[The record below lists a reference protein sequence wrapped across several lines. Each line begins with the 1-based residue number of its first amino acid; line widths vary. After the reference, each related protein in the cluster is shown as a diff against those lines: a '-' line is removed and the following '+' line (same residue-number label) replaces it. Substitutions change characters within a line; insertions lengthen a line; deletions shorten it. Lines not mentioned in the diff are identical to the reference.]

1 MKSMLI
7 AALAWAAA
15 GAGAAMA
22 APPSPADV
30 KALRALGD
38 AADAAWDARDA
49 DRMASYYAADASLL
63 VGGGG
68 PVQLGRDD
76 IRAYFTRAFAQRVG
90 TMRHVSEFRGQDMLG
105 PDLVLTDLWV
115 RVEERQPDGTWKE
128 VRRFNNISL
137 AVREDGAW
145 KMKAVRAYPV
155 G

>member
-1 MKSMLI
+1 MKTLLV

-15 GAGAAMA
+15 GAALA

-30 KALRALGD
+30 RTLRALGE

-68 PVQLGRDD
+68 TVRLGRED
-76 IRAYFTRAFAQRVG
+76 IRAYFTRAFAQRAG
-90 TMRHVSEFRGQDMLG
+90 TMRHISEFRGQDVVA

-137 AVREDGAW
+137 AVREADGW